1 MRAIRLRP
9 VPWHLLFFLGPAVV
23 IYTLFSAWPLLDTLR
38 LSLYTS
44 AGPGQR
50 VFHGLGNFVTL
61 LTDPHWSAAFWNAL
75 WNNTKFFL
83 IHLLV
88 QNPIGLLLAAL
99 ISLPGLRLARTYR
112 TLIFLPTLLSV
123 VIIGFIWQLILS
135 PLWGVSEG
143 LLEAVGLGHLFSAW
157 LGRES
162 TALIT
167 LALISVWQ
175 FVGIP
180 LMLLYASLIQVPDEL
195 IEAAVVEGAS
205 SWRIFWQIKFPL
217 ILPTLGLVT
226 ILTFVGNF
234 NAFELIYAVKG
245 ALGGPN
251 FSTDILGTFFYR
263 TFFGYQSQVGSP
275 TMGAA
280 VASMMFFI
288 ILCGVMVYLYV
299 IQRRLHRYDV

>member
-1 MRAIRLRP
+1 MQNTSKRAF
-9 VPWHLLFFLGPAVV
+9 PWHLIVFLGPAVV
-23 IYTLFSAWPLLDTLR
+23 IYTLFSAFPLLDTLR
-38 LSLYTS
+38 LSLYTD
-44 AGPGQR
+44 AGGGQR
-50 VFHGLGNFVTL
+50 VFHGLGNFVQL
-61 LTDPHWSAAFWNAL
+61 LGDPRWAESFWNAM

-88 QNPIGLLLAAL
+88 QNPIGLMLAAL
-99 ISLPGLRLARTYR
+99 ISLPRLKWAKTYR

-143 LLEAVGLGHLFSAW
+143 LLEAIGLGHLFDAW
-157 LGRES
+157 LGNES
-162 TALIT
+162 SALIT
-167 LALISVWQ
+167 LSLISVWQ

-180 LMLLYASLIQVPDEL
+180 LMLIYASLLAVPDEL
-195 IEAAVVEGAS
+195 IEAAIVEGAS
-205 SWRIFWQIKFPL
+205 AWRIFWQIKFPL
-217 ILPTLGLVT
+217 ILPTMGLVT

-251 FSTDILGTFFYR
+251 YSTDILGTFFYR

-275 TMGAA
+275 TMGATI
-280 VASMMFFI
+280 ASMMFFV
-288 ILCGVMVYLYV
+288 ILCGVMVYFYLV
-299 IQRRLHRYDV
+299 QRHLHRYEL